1 MNCGH
6 FIGID
11 VSKKTL
17 DVAFCTQNKP
27 GYFHHLQV
35 ENSVKGF
42 KDMLGWLKKNRVK
55 LGDSFFGM
63 EHTGV
68 YSLPLSFFLQEKD
81 MAFALYNPLEIKR
94 SLGLQRGKND
104 KVDARRIAYYIFLH
118 RHELKTAQ
126 LPSVTL
132 GKLKNLLAFRD
143 RLVKNKVSLQQS
155 LHDLKA
161 TNNLIDNDFIIEKTQ
176 EQLKKT
182 KEDIKEVEKQIKQ
195 AIDSEQGL
203 KSNFKLACSV
213 PGIALITA
221 AYLLVHTH
229 NFTAFDNG
237 RQFNAYCG
245 VAPYEHSSG
254 SSIKGKTRNS
264 PLANK
269 KLKSLLTNGA
279 NSAINHNAELKAYYI
294 NKVKSGKPDMSVLN
308 AVKSKMVARVFAV
321 VKRGTE
327 YENEYRPRQSA

>member
-1 MNCGH
+1 MNVTY

-17 DVAFCTQNKP
+17 DVTFCTQSNP
-27 GYFHHLQV
+27 NYFYHIQI
-35 ENSVKGF
+35 ENSIKGF
-42 KDMLGWLKKNRVK
+42 EDMLDWLKKNQVK
-55 LGDSFFGM
+55 LEDSFFAM

-68 YSLPLSFFLQEKD
+68 YSLPLSFFLQEQNL
-81 MAFALYNPLEIKR
+81 AFGMYNPLELKR

-104 KVDARRIAYYIFLH
+104 KVDAQRIAYYIFLH
-118 RHELKTAQ
+118 RHELTITQ

-143 RLVKNKVSLQQS
+143 RLVKTKVSLQQS

-161 TNNLIDNDFIIEKTQ
+161 TNSLIDNTFIIEKTE
-176 EQLKKT
+176 EQLKKI

-195 AIDSEQGL
+195 TIDREQSL

-221 AYLLVHTH
+221 AYFLVHTH
-229 NFTAFDNG
+229 NFTAFENG

-245 VAPYEHSSG
+245 IAPYEHSSG

-269 KLKSLLTNGA
+269 KLKALLANGA
-279 NSAINHNAELKAYYI
+279 NSAINHNAEL
-294 NKVKSGKPDMSVLN
+294 
-308 AVKSKMVARVFAV
+308 R
-321 VKRGTE
+321 E
-327 YENEYRPRQSA
+327 